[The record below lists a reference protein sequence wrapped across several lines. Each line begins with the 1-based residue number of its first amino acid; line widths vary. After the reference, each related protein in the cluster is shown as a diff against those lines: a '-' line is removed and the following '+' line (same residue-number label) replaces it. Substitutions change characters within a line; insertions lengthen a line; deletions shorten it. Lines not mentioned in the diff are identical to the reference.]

1 MSQQSHQFTIVW
13 FENTNQ
19 YNCNFTHCFPYHSVK
34 TFPDIVL
41 MNWMQ
46 KKLLNWEGKVK
57 NPVKSIRYI
66 FTPVGKWIFSWH
78 PKSEKWVLPRTSS
91 YISIGRVPKGQ
102 EYFGTVWTS
111 PWQNH
116 FSDFGCQEKAFSE
129 ITVLNSKMLKM
140 QILCCQ
146 KTREINAIQMDT
158 TRR

>member
-1 MSQQSHQFTIVW
+1 METFTS
-13 FENTNQ
+13 FEWIR
-19 YNCNFTHCFPYHSVK
+19 NFDNLGNFKMILS
-34 TFPDIVL
+34 TFRTLYQLWYFLNFDNLSTL
-41 MNWMQ
+41 MIAQ
-46 KKLLNWEGKVK
+46 L
-57 NPVKSIRYI
+57 
-66 FTPVGKWIFSWH
+66 WIFPWH

-91 YISIGRVPKGQ
+91 YISIGRVPEGH
-102 EYFGTVWTS
+102 ESFGTVWTS

>member
-1 MSQQSHQFTIVW
+1 MLNSTCRFLFSYGKTKTYRWHATCRFWFSQ
-13 FENTNQ
+13 NQ
-19 YNCNFTHCFPYHSVK
+19 INAKWKYFY
-34 TFPDIVL
+34 
-41 MNWMQ
+41 
-46 KKLLNWEGKVK
+46 LLVGSLIKSWE
-57 NPVKSIRYI
+57 
-66 FTPVGKWIFSWH
+66 WIFSWH

-91 YISIGRVPKGQ
+91 YISIGRVPEGH
-102 EYFGTVWTS
+102 ESFGNVWTS